1 MKKNTYEII
10 DYIETELKVIA
21 LEDLEIKDTD
31 TAREIKYKTT
41 QLGKHV
47 ALEKLLAF
55 INNTHNTAFPPR
67 KRSQAEN
74 KEVSEDKRRPIIVCK

>member
-1 MKKNTYEII
+1 MKKNIYEVIE
-10 DYIETELKVIA
+10 YIETELKVIA
-21 LEDLEIKDTD
+21 LEDLNIKDTD
-31 TAREIKYKTT
+31 TTREINYKTT

-67 KRSQAEN
+67 KRNLADS
-74 KEVSEDKRRPIIVCK
+74 KDGRRPIVVCK